1 MELIYECDNF
11 ITPDYCKHLI
21 DKFESGET
29 KIDGSTING
38 INSSKKSVDLR
49 IYGEDRWY
57 NEEMYITKM
66 LRKAQ
71 NSYQTFLK
79 GDNFD
84 RDDLLYDAMK
94 HCYIFPPQIQ
104 KTVPGGYY
112 KWHFDVT
119 LPMCY
124 KVFTYIIYLNDVD
137 KESGG
142 ATEFNC
148 GKIIQP
154 KVGKIVIFPTTLTY
168 LHRGKLLEN
177 GLKYIATNAY
187 TCEPPS
193 IIQPTNK
200 NIFQMIVR

>member
-21 DKFESGET
+21 DKFESDET

-84 RDDLLYDAMK
+84 RDDLLYYAMK

-112 KWHFDVT
+112 KWHFDAT
-119 LPMCY
+119 FPMCY

-200 NIFQMIVR
+200 NNFQMIIR